1 MSVVSVQLPATSL
14 ALVQRYKISIANN
27 LIWNCEFL
35 YVLMCL
41 DVRDAIH
48 FPKSTSGAIFL
59 LRGTGEVNVSRLVRD
74 FVGGVLIS
82 TLSAHTKLNY
92 TIFLPASSNRRLE
105 PEVKQ
110 TRKENPKNLF
120 VWSRRATFFCFWII
134 EQFCEQLGGFSSLN
148 VNTSALSSRFSQ
160 PLVSRQLLHKVVVA
174 DRFQHSEVKRSG
186 SYESRVRIWVNRL
199 EIGVFLLFDCCA
211 IKIKLIAYQKKIK
224 QKIWVN

>member
-1 MSVVSVQLPATSL
+1 MNVVSVQLPATSL

-35 YVLMCL
+35 YVLMRL

-59 LRGTGEVNVSRLVRD
+59 LRHRRSERLVRD

-174 DRFQHSEVKRSG
+174 
-186 SYESRVRIWVNRL
+186 ES
-199 EIGVFLLFDCCA
+199 
-211 IKIKLIAYQKKIK
+211 
-224 QKIWVN
+224 